1 MLRIIIEIVPGGS
14 GKPREVAQ
22 AVLGNVSHLA
32 DRSDYAIR
40 AREGANIL
48 AGAPAWDS
56 RGHIHGH
63 NRNQTVW
70 RLVEQAA
77 KWAGDE
83 ADKAARQR

>member
-1 MLRIIIEIVPGGS
+1 MLRITIEIVPGGI

-22 AVLGNVSHLA
+22 AILGNISDLA

-40 AREGANIL
+40 AREGANVL

-56 RGHIHGH
+56 QGRILGHD
-63 NRNQTVW
+63 RNQTAW
-70 RLVEQAA
+70 RLAERAS
-77 KWAGDE
+77 KWAADE

>member
-1 MLRIIIEIVPGGS
+1 MLRIVIEIVPGGI

-22 AVLGNVSHLA
+22 ALLGNLSDFA

-40 AREGANIL
+40 AREGANVL
-48 AGAPAWDS
+48 ADAPAWDA
-56 RGHIHGH
+56 RGHILGH

-70 RLVEQAA
+70 RLVERAA
-77 KWAGDE
+77 KWAAEE